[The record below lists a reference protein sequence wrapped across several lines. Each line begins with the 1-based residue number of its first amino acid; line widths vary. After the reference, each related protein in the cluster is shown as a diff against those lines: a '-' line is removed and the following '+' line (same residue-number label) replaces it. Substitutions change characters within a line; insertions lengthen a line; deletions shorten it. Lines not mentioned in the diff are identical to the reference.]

1 MFCKYCGSEIEDN
14 SKFCEKCGKKL
25 DEAVPAAE
33 AENPVKKKKSKKK
46 WIILAVAAVLV
57 VVVLAAVIG
66 SSGYDSEKSTGNSG
80 SSEYSEVITQPPT
93 EASKYQKTN
102 SYNIPCNGNSELAIE
117 AANVFADKYGGFSY
131 DWNLTSVDASVSG
144 MEGTYRYT
152 YSWVGNTYTAT
163 RKFKI
168 TDYGTYRNY
177 SWEGDIANLF
187 YGS

>member
-102 SYNIPCNGNSELAIE
+102 SYNT
-117 AANVFADKYGGFSY
+117 VSY
-131 DWNLTSVDASVSG
+131 THLTLP
-144 MEGTYRYT
+144 TT
-152 YSWVGNTYTAT
+152 
-163 RKFKI
+163 
-168 TDYGTYRNY
+168 
-177 SWEGDIANLF
+177 
-187 YGS
+187 

>member
-1 MFCKYCGSEIEDN
+1 MKDTLYALSSETVI
-14 SKFCEKCGKKL
+14 SKFCTLNESPLMGTVFSC
-25 DEAVPAAE
+25 
-33 AENPVKKKKSKKK
+33 S
-46 WIILAVAAVLV
+46 
-57 VVVLAAVIG
+57 
-66 SSGYDSEKSTGNSG
+66 
-80 SSEYSEVITQPPT
+80 ITQPPT

-117 AANVFADKYGGFSY
+117 AANVFADKYGGSSY

-152 YSWVGNTYTAT
+152 YSWAGNTYTAT

>member
-1 MFCKYCGSEIEDN
+1 M
-14 SKFCEKCGKKL
+14 
-25 DEAVPAAE
+25 
-33 AENPVKKKKSKKK
+33 
-46 WIILAVAAVLV
+46 AAVLV

-66 SSGYDSEKSTGNSG
+66 SSGDDSEESTGNSG

-117 AANVFADKYGGFSY
+117 AANVFADKYGGSR
-131 DWNLTSVDASVSG
+131 

-152 YSWVGNTYTAT
+152 YSWAGTTYTAT
-163 RKFKI
+163 RKFEI